1 MPLTPGPP
9 WMTILIVTT
18 VVLFIV
24 FLLVMASRYKRCP
37 SDKILV
43 VYGRVGGGRSA
54 RCIHGGGAFIWP
66 LIQDSRFLH
75 LTPMTIPI
83 NLKNALSKQNIRIDV
98 PSTFTV
104 GISVDSAVMS
114 NAAER
119 LLGLESG
126 DIEQMAGEI
135 IFGQLRL
142 TVASLTIEEINQDRE
157 RFLESIR
164 QNVEPELNKIG
175 LYLINVN
182 VTDITDESIY
192 ISSIGKKAAS
202 TAINQAKI
210 DVAEQVRHGAIG
222 ESEANR
228 EKEIRVAQN
237 EAASQKGQKQAE
249 ADRRVFVQQQ
259 EAEAV
264 KGEKKAEA
272 ERRVFVQQQEAEAV
286 KGEKTAEATRRVFVQ
301 KQEAEAVKGENLAK
315 ADIANAEAELEMK
328 RAAALQKGEVAKRM
342 AQAEIQK
349 AEYAAELQRLN
360 AEKVVQQETA
370 KRMTE
375 IAADATAE
383 KRRREARGEAD
394 AILMKYQAEA
404 EGIRKVLEGKALG
417 YQELIRSC
425 QGDAKAA
432 ATLLMIEKLEEIV
445 EKQVEAIKNLK
456 IDKITV
462 WDSGA
467 TGKDGGSTT
476 SNFLASFIRSLPP
489 LQEISKMAGVELP
502 EYLGRVADEGKT
514 GEKHA
519 EAAPGPKHAAE

>member
-1 MPLTPGPP
+1 MPLPPGPP

-264 KGEKKAEA
+264 KGEK
-272 ERRVFVQQQEAEAV
+272 
-286 KGEKTAEATRRVFVQ
+286 TAEATRRVFVQ
-301 KQEAEAVKGENLAK
+301 KQEAEAIKGENLAK

-404 EGIRKVLEGKALG
+404 EGMRKVLEGKALG
-417 YQELIRSC
+417 YQALIRSC

-462 WDSGA
+462 WDSGQG
-467 TGKDGGSTT
+467 GKGDGSTT

-514 GEKHA
+514 GEKP
-519 EAAPGPKHAAE
+519 AAPAAGPKHPAV